1 MPAKAAGPV
10 SVPYPAYVSICRVNS
25 VNSSHWPIFSYVLAL
40 FAGDVWPLPGN
51 WRLDRLFWRGR
62 VPDSRRLSHRAG
74 LVIPDGGVRRGIIGI
89 GHTAEPALSAA
100 HPEWIFAGISS
111 DCVVASSK
119 YPHLRDQTGNS
130 QPRAS
135 RACQDGP
142 GVVTLP
148 LSSWTDTSPRPT

>member
-1 MPAKAAGPV
+1 MLPPV
-10 SVPYPAYVSICRVNS
+10 AQTR
-25 VNSSHWPIFSYVLAL
+25 
-40 FAGDVWPLPGN
+40 DPGSASDQ
-51 WRLDRLFWRGR
+51 RLYGN
-62 VPDSRRLSHRAG
+62 
-74 LVIPDGGVRRGIIGI
+74 IGI

-135 RACQDGP
+135 RACRDGP